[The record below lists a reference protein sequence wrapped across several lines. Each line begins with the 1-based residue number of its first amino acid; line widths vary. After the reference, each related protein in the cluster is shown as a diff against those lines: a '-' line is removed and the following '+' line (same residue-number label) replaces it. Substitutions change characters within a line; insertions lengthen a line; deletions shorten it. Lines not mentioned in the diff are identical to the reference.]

1 MTVGSGLTLTASN
14 ITEGNANST
23 ITQVAFYVQINGSNT
38 LLGYG
43 TQTSTGVWTLAS
55 TNTFGLSAGT
65 YMLFAQAEDSYGVF
79 GDPVALTLAVD

>member
-1 MTVGSGLTLTASN
+1 MFMT
-14 ITEGNANST
+14 
-23 ITQVAFYVQINGSNT
+23 
-38 LLGYG
+38 
-43 TQTSTGVWTLAS
+43 S